1 MTSFRAHESYSI
13 FEKRWQLPV
22 YFQLRWKEIVGKLEE
37 SLTKIKLE
45 VSYSKGTPFVL
56 GHHDDRLDFV
66 GRVAAFR
73 YTAGFGCLDRDF
85 CMLELPSVYSRAV
98 RTILEA
104 HFAGA
109 QSYLANDCST
119 LIMKRF

>member
-1 MTSFRAHESYSI
+1 VTSFRAHESYSI

-45 VSYSKGTPFVL
+45 VSHSKGTPFVFS
-56 GHHDDRLDFV
+56 HHDERLDFV
-66 GRVAAFR
+66 ARLATFR
-73 YTAGFGCLDRDF
+73 HTTGFSCLDCDF
-85 CMLELPSVYSRAV
+85 CMLELPSVHSRAMP
-98 RTILEA
+98 TILEA

-109 QSYLANDCST
+109 
-119 LIMKRF
+119 